1 MSRLLALALVLFGSA
16 CTTPPRP
23 GDDHDQAQ
31 MSLVERTA
39 AERGVRVYWVN
50 PPRKTDSSQTA
61 KSGG

>member
-1 MSRLLALALVLFGSA
+1 
-16 CTTPPRP
+16 
-23 GDDHDQAQ
+23 